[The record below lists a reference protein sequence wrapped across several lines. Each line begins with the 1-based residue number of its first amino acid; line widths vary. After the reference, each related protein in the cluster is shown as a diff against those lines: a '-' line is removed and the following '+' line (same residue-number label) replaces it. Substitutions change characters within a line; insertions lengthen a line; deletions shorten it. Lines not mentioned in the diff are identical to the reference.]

1 MRSVSALDLTSP
13 FLRTVHVGLML
24 LLPAILQQSTAF
36 QSDATLGTGLE
47 WLTIGSILVPAVL
60 LIVLVYFGSESYE

>member
-1 MRSVSALDLTSP
+1 ML
-13 FLRTVHVGLML
+13 FLATL
-24 LLPAILQQSTAF
+24 LQQSAAF
-36 QSDATLGTGLE
+36 QSGATLGTGLE